1 MRCKS
6 KKTEQQKLGL
16 DKTMKVAFVG
26 KGGSGKT
33 TLSSLFSRYLSIQYV
48 PVIAIDADINQHLG
62 IALGLTEVA
71 AANVPA
77 MGLEIERIKEYLR
90 GTNPRITAHFPMI
103 KTTPPGAGSRLVRV
117 TENNPIFDYFAYE
130 VDGMRLLTTGP
141 FSDADLGLHCYHSK
155 VGAVELLLNH
165 LLDSKGEY
173 VVVDMTAGA
182 DSFASGL
189 FTRFDLTFVVV
200 EPTRKALSVYQQY
213 KTYAQNYDIKLQVIA
228 NKVESEDDLAF
239 LRDQAGDDLLTW
251 IEHSSFVRQLEK
263 GHCLP
268 FSQLEASNLHA
279 LEIMKMAVDGCEK
292 DWERFYWQAVEFH
305 KKNALGWANASMD
318 VDLTEQIDP
327 DYSLATQVE
336 KLESL
341 SV

>member
-1 MRCKS
+1 
-6 KKTEQQKLGL
+6 
-16 DKTMKVAFVG
+16 MKIAFVG

-33 TLSSLFSRYLSIQYV
+33 ILSALFSRYLSLQHV

-62 IALGLTEVA
+62 IALGLTEQA
-71 AANVPA
+71 ATNVPA

-90 GTNPRITAHFPMI
+90 GTNPRISAHTPMI
-103 KTTPPGAGSRLVRV
+103 KTTPPGTGSRLLQV
-117 TENNPIFDYFAYE
+117 TEDNLIFTYFTRE
-130 VDGMRLLTTGP
+130 VDGIRLLATGP
-141 FSDADLGLHCYHSK
+141 FSEADLGLHCYHSK

-200 EPTRKALSVYQQY
+200 EPTQKALSVYQQY
-213 KTYAQNYDIKLQVIA
+213 KTYAQGYDVKLQVIG

-239 LRDQAGDDLLTW
+239 LRDQIGDDLLTW
-251 IEHSSFVRQLEK
+251 IEHSSFVRQQEK
-263 GHCLP
+263 GRYLP
-268 FSQLEASNLHA
+268 LHQLEAFNLHT
-279 LEIMKMAVDGCEK
+279 LEMMKMAVDGCEK
-292 DWERFYWQAVEFH
+292 DWERFYGQAVEFH
-305 KKNALGWANASMD
+305 KKNALGWANAS
-318 VDLTEQIDP
+318 VGADLTEQIDP
-327 DYSLATQVE
+327 EYSLIAQVE
-336 KLESL
+336 QFQSI